1 MGKQEFIKQLKAL
14 GFDPKEPDAGKVY
27 FEYTV
32 PVGGNMGAKI
42 LLGFEISPDF
52 PMNCPTGPHINV
64 IEGPWKE
71 HPANIHT
78 SPFCQ
83 TVSTSWRYWSRPF
96 HEWGRTER
104 TVKVYLG
111 HIKNLMMTV

>member
-1 MGKQEFIKQLKAL
+1 MAKSNFVNELKAL

-32 PVGGNMGAKI
+32 PVGGNMGTKI
-42 LLGFEISPDF
+42 LLGFEIGPDF
-52 PMNCPTGPHINV
+52 PMNCPGGPHIKV
-64 IEGPWKE
+64 IEGNWKE
-71 HPANIHT
+71 HPSNIHA
-78 SPFCQ
+78 SPFSQ
-83 TVSTSWRYWSRPF
+83 TVSAGWRYWSRPF
-96 HEWGRTER
+96 NEWNRTQR